1 MAVMAKF
8 EFVDDLGNDL
18 MAIATDRTW
27 YANNYDDICVWLE
40 LQGNDTGH
48 ITYSAG
54 IIFLRDAHVKDLFIL
69 RWA

>member
-48 ITYSAG
+48 IMYSAG